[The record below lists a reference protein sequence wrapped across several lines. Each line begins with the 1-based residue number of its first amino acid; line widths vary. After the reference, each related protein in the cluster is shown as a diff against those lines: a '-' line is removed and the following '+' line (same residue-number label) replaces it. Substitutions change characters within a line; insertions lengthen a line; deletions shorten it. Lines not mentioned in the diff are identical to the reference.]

1 MIYRFFVDF
10 VLARRL
16 INPATIDIVGCMQ
29 YDADNRKKENT
40 MPDETEQEQVPEIL
54 SEEEVQARFDKSKEK
69 AKKILENRDKMDRFL
84 ERLEKKLKHIPVVG
98 GILSEIPALIALV
111 KAYVEKRYLEIPI
124 GSIIAIVGALIYF
137 LSPIDLF
144 PDLLPAIGLVD
155 DAAVLTLAFKLVHDD
170 VKEYKAWREKNQPK

>member
-1 MIYRFFVDF
+1 M
-10 VLARRL
+10 L
-16 INPATIDIVGCMQ
+16 TKIDIMDCMH
-29 YDADNRKKENT
+29 YDASNSTKENT
-40 MPDETEQEQVPEIL
+40 MPDETKQEQTPEIL

-98 GILSEIPALIALV
+98 GILSEIPVLIALV
-111 KAYVEKRYLEIPI
+111 KAFIEKRYLEIPI

-137 LSPIDLF
+137 LSPIDLI

-170 VKEYKAWREKNQPK
+170 VKEFKDWREKNQPK